1 MLFDFIRKEIMKTS
15 EIRRKAFSGLP
26 RPTDRT
32 SDFPIVENEE
42 DGCYYEFTNSDGKD
56 DPFFMG
62 TLGTRAFSSEYK
74 YAKLMYRTNSTG
86 KTSLYF
92 WGSDEKGLSGD
103 TSVSF
108 TKTCDGNWN
117 TEVTDLSTNKYWS
130 GNILMFRLNT
140 IKNTANAGDTFDL
153 RYIALLRQKKRLTL
167 MNL

>member
-1 MLFDFIRKEIMKTS
+1 MRKIMALGLAPALLIGIVPAPTALASSQNSDEAAKTSAYGLTDDYVLFDLTEKEIMKTS
-15 EIRRKAFSGLP
+15 ENSEEGIFWTA
-26 RPTDRT
+26 PTDGAGHQTFR
-32 SDFPIVENEE
+32 FVENEE

-108 TKTCDGNWN
+108 TNTCD
-117 TEVTDLSTNKYWS
+117 
-130 GNILMFRLNT
+130 
-140 IKNTANAGDTFDL
+140 
-153 RYIALLRQKKRLTL
+153 
-167 MNL
+167 